1 MSINGNL
8 GMIASAP
15 LSNTR
20 VGRSSG
26 SSDGSGTWFEA
37 LARSWG
43 QTLDNQAQ
51 RIETMSNSIGNM
63 GTDSPAQITKLTA
76 ESLRMSFLSQS
87 SSSSIDSVGKALE
100 TMARKG

>member
-1 MSINGNL
+1 MTIDGNL
-8 GMIASAP
+8 GIMATSP
-15 LSNTR
+15 LTSN
-20 VGRSSG
+20 RSSRGG
-26 SSDGSGTWFEA
+26 SDNTGSGTWFEA

-51 RIETMSNSIGNM
+51 RIETMSDNIGNM
-63 GTDSPAQITKLTA
+63 GTDSPADVTKLTA